1 LSPHSALPATDAR
14 GLMEAFAG
22 WGSAATVVTVDGGDG
37 VPCVVVASAAGP
49 VSQDPPL
56 IQVTLWRSPAAR
68 RALGNSTFAV
78 NVLSQDQADNA
89 RRIARGLDSSLA
101 WRNDGGVPVLSGN
114 AATIVCAPWNV
125 YDGGDHVLLVGEVL
139 KYDLG
144 AVRPLVL
151 GEGLQAGADEDGEQL
166 EPVPWSWGR
175 SGL

>member
-1 LSPHSALPATDAR
+1 MSPHSVLHAIDAR

-22 WGSAATVVTVDGGDG
+22 WGSAVTVVTLNGGDG
-37 VPCVVVASAAGP
+37 VPCGIVASAAGP

-56 IQVTLWRSPAAR
+56 IHVTLWRGPAAR
-68 RALGNSTFAV
+68 RVLGNSTFAV
-78 NVLSQDQADNA
+78 NVLSQGQADSA
-89 RRIARGLDSSLA
+89 RRIARGSASCLA

-144 AVRPLVL
+144 AARPLVL
-151 GEGLQAGADEDGEQL
+151 GEGLQPGAGEEVEHP
-166 EPVPWSWGR
+166 EPVLWSWGR

>member
-1 LSPHSALPATDAR
+1 MSPHSALPAIDAR

-22 WGSAATVVTVDGGDG
+22 WGGAATVVTVNGGDG
-37 VPCVVVASAAGP
+37 VPCGVGASAAGP

-68 RALGNSTFAV
+68 RVLGNSTFAV
-78 NVLSQDQADNA
+78 NVLSQDQADDA
-89 RRIARGLDSSLA
+89 RRIARGSASGFA

-139 KYDLG
+139 KYNLG
-144 AVRPLVL
+144 AARPLVL
-151 GEGLQAGADEDGEQL
+151 GEDRQSGSDEDDQHP
-166 EPVPWSWGR
+166 EPVLWSWGR

>member
-1 LSPHSALPATDAR
+1 MSLHSALPAFDAR

-22 WGSAATVVTVDGGDG
+22 WGGAATVVTVNGGDG
-37 VPCVVVASAAGP
+37 VPCGIGASAAGP

-68 RALGNSTFAV
+68 RVVGNSTFAV
-78 NVLSQDQADNA
+78 NVLSQDQADSA
-89 RRIARGLDSSLA
+89 LRIARGSTSGLA

-139 KYDLG
+139 KFDLG
-144 AVRPLVL
+144 AARPLL
-151 GEGLQAGADEDGEQL
+151 LAEGLPSAAGSDGRQP

-175 SGL
+175 SGP

>member
-1 LSPHSALPATDAR
+1 MSPPTALPAVEAR

-22 WGSAATVVTVDGGDG
+22 WGSAATVVTVNGGDG
-37 VPCVVVASAAGP
+37 APRAVGASAAGP

-68 RALGNSTFAV
+68 RVLGNSTFAV
-78 NVLSQDQADNA
+78 NVLSQDQSDDA
-89 RRIARGLDSSLA
+89 RRVACGAASGLA

-139 KYDLG
+139 KYSLG
-144 AVRPLVL
+144 AARPLVL
-151 GEGLQAGADEDGEQL
+151 GEGLQSGANEAGQQP
-166 EPVPWSWGR
+166 EPVLWSWGR